1 MTERSPGGASGSPA
15 RSSDPRLDRETPLH
29 PGTGSAALIIV
40 DGEYLL
46 QLRDNKHGIFFPGHW
61 GCFGGAC
68 DPGES
73 PEQTL
78 VRELGEELGLA
89 PDASRV
95 RYFTSLEFD
104 LAFADLAPIRRYFY
118 EVAIDPAVHAKLHLE
133 EGAAMRLFGPEA
145 ILTGSMPMT
154 PYDGFALWLHINA
167 KRLR

>member
-1 MTERSPGGASGSPA
+1 MTERGSGSEVGSPA
-15 RSSDPRLDRETPLH
+15 RSGDPRLDRVTPLH

-40 DGEYLL
+40 AGEYLL

-78 VRELGEELGLA
+78 VRELSEELGLEH
-89 PDASRV
+89 DASRV
-95 RYFTSLEFD
+95 RYFTVLEFD
-104 LAFADLAPIRRYFY
+104 LAFAGLAPIRRYFY
-118 EVAIDPAVHAKLHLE
+118 EVAIDPAVYAKLRLE

-145 ILTGSMPMT
+145 VLTGSMPVT